1 MDDTFLKVALQFS
14 LFISIGMVIFWY
26 TLAAAYAVLWSVIR
40 TILGV
45 AQYVVERMRFRP
57 GVYRATPALT
67 STKYRRN
74 VA

>member
-45 AQYVVERMRFRP
+45 A
-57 GVYRATPALT
+57 
-67 STKYRRN
+67 
-74 VA
+74 